1 MKLNYA
7 AAALALMSL
16 PVFGATI
23 TVTNTLGPVGTQSVV
38 DNAGVPVS
46 AGYAAIGIVDEAA
59 LVGLTSGQQLADAFT
74 LFDNA
79 QGPLNNAPFSGTF
92 SVQSAGGV
100 PLDQANPFSGK
111 PIYLVL
117 GNGAD
122 LASSTEAAVL
132 KVGSFGN
139 TEPTLATVNV
149 RAGDVAPADIL
160 WGDNSQFQ
168 FSGRPTIA
176 LAPIIPEPSSSLL
189 FGVAGLALLI
199 RRKR

>member
-46 AGYAAIGIVDEAA
+46 AGYAAIGLFDEGA
-59 LVGLTSGQQLADAFT
+59 LANLTSGALSDAFT
-74 LFDNA
+74 LFDGA

-122 LASSTEAAVL
+122 LASSTQTAIL

-149 RAGDVAPADIL
+149 RAGDIAAADIL
-160 WGDNSQFQ
+160 WGDNTSFQ

-176 LAPIIPEPSSSLL
+176 LAPVIPEPSSSLL